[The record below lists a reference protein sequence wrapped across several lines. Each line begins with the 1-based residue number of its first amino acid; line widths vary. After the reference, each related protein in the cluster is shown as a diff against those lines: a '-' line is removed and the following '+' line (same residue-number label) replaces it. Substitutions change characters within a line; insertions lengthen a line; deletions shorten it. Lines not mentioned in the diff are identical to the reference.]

1 MVLLA
6 TIPSGSISP
15 TPLPAAARQVFDS
28 FELIIAAAPQAPSSR
43 PTSAAPTVPLA
54 VEITSSD
61 TEGEFAPTTFKFEAN
76 ETGGTEPYTYS
87 SDDLIDL
94 DDIIDMTYS
103 TGSDSDN

>member
-28 FELIIAAAPQAPSSR
+28 FELITAAAPQAPPSG
-43 PTSAAPTVPLA
+43 PPSAAPAEPLT

-61 TEGEFAPTTFKFEAN
+61 TEGEVAPTTFEFEAN
-76 ETGGTEPYTYS
+76 VTGGTKSYTYS

-94 DDIIDMTYS
+94 DDIIYDLFDRL
-103 TGSDSDN
+103 GLR

>member
-28 FELIIAAAPQAPSSR
+28 FELITAAAPQAPPSR
-43 PTSAAPTVPLA
+43 PPSAAPTVPLA

-61 TEGEFAPTTFKFEAN
+61 TEEVAPTTFKFEAN

-94 DDIIDMTYS
+94 DDIIDDLFDRL
-103 TGSDSDN
+103 GLR

>member
-28 FELIIAAAPQAPSSR
+28 FELITAAAPP
-43 PTSAAPTVPLA
+43 SAAPAEPLT

-61 TEGEFAPTTFKFEAN
+61 TEGEVAPTTFEFEAN
-76 ETGGTEPYTYS
+76 VTGGTEPYTYS
-87 SDDLIDL
+87 SYDLIDL
-94 DDIIDMTYS
+94 DDIIDDLFDRL
-103 TGSDSDN
+103 GLR

>member
-28 FELIIAAAPQAPSSR
+28 FELITAAAPQAPPSG
-43 PTSAAPTVPLA
+43 PPAEPLT

-61 TEGEFAPTTFKFEAN
+61 TEGEVAPTTFEFEAN
-76 ETGGTEPYTYS
+76 VTGGTEPYTYS

-94 DDIIDMTYS
+94 DDIIDDLFDRL
-103 TGSDSDN
+103 GLR

>member
-28 FELIIAAAPQAPSSR
+28 FELITGAAPQAPPSR
-43 PTSAAPTVPLA
+43 PPSAAPTVPLA

-61 TEGEFAPTTFKFEAN
+61 TEGEVAPTTFEFEAN
-76 ETGGTEPYTYS
+76 VTGGTEPYTYS

-94 DDIIDMTYS
+94 DDIIDDLFDRL
-103 TGSDSDN
+103 GLR

>member
-1 MVLLA
+1 MVL
-6 TIPSGSISP
+6 S
-15 TPLPAAARQVFDS
+15 
-28 FELIIAAAPQAPSSR
+28 AAPQAPPSR
-43 PTSAAPTVPLA
+43 PPSAAPTVPLA

-94 DDIIDMTYS
+94 DDIIDDLFDRL
-103 TGSDSDN
+103 GLR